1 MQDLQVSITF
11 NEKVN
16 NMTQENSVDQLMSS
30 IFKNF
35 FMEKMAK
42 YIHVQMQNN
51 LIFTEA
57 SSLELQITAM
67 VV

>member
-1 MQDLQVSITF
+1 
-11 NEKVN
+11 
-16 NMTQENSVDQLMSS
+16 
-30 IFKNF
+30 
-35 FMEKMAK
+35 MEKMAK

>member
-42 YIHVQMQNN
+42 YIHV
-51 LIFTEA
+51 
-57 SSLELQITAM
+57 
-67 VV
+67 